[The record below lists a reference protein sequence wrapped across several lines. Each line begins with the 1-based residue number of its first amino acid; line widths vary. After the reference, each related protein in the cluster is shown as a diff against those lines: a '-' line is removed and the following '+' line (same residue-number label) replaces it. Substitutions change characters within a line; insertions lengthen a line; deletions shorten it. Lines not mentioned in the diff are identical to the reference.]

1 MCAPIRSRGDVTE
14 YISIHPETPQPRLVH
29 EAVEVLRSGGVVVY
43 PTDTT
48 YAIGCHIGD
57 KAASD
62 RIRRIRNK
70 DAKHNFALMCR
81 DLSDSSTY
89 AKYSTPVYRL
99 LKSHTPG
106 PYTFLLPATR
116 EVPRRLQHPKR
127 KTIGLRVPDYS
138 ILQLILS
145 DLGEPLLT
153 SSLRMPGDDLPLN
166 DFREIRDRLDDKVDL
181 IIDAGPCGLDPTSLI
196 RFEDDLPEVVRV
208 GKGDVRDFE

>member
-1 MCAPIRSRGDVTE
+1 MLSALTLYSK
-14 YISIHPETPQPRLVH
+14 IHPETPQRRLIH
-29 EAVEVLRSGGVVVY
+29 QAVEVFRSGGVVVY

-70 DAKHNFALMCR
+70 DAKHNFALICR

-99 LKSHTPG
+99 LKAHTPG

-116 EVPRRLQHPKR
+116 EVPRRLQHPKK
-127 KTIGLRVPDYS
+127 KTIGLRVPDYE
-138 ILQLILS
+138 ILRLILS

-153 SSLRMPGDDLPLN
+153 SSLRMPGEDLPLN
-166 DFREIRDRLDDKVDL
+166 HFREIRDRLDGKVDL
-181 IIDAGPCGLDPTSLI
+181 VIDAGPCGLDPTTLI
-196 RFEDDLPEVVRV
+196 RFEEDLPQVVRV
-208 GKGDVRDFE
+208 GKGDPQAFE